1 MHSILL
7 VYYYLIL
14 WFFPFLLAF
23 SFSSSSSVWNSFF
36 IERIICFYLQPN
48 RIANTGVCSSPDRN
62 THTSVL
68 TPCEYLFF
76 YSSSLITIRYIKLS
90 LLLSFENMYDCGTIT
105 FYFIGF
111 VFCFYFIFVFVFQ
124 WLRDK
129 IVTQTETFVCVCL
142 FCFFK
147 IRRALSYSMTI
158 DQLSRKHHARNSGSE
173 MIIPDMQ
180 FPNESRRVPSFFQY
194 NSSHSQNR
202 RSSTL
207 DKTTCNIR
215 SCLCTTLHTIW
226 CRMENMK
233 RGRRDRMRH
242 WLIQVHIRVNVFIHE
257 I

>member
-129 IVTQTETFVCVCL
+129 IVTQTETFVCVC
-142 FCFFK
+142 F
-147 IRRALSYSMTI
+147 
-158 DQLSRKHHARNSGSE
+158 
-173 MIIPDMQ
+173 
-180 FPNESRRVPSFFQY
+180 VFFQ
-194 NSSHSQNR
+194 NKKSSQLFYDDRSAFAKTSRTKFRERDDHSR
-202 RSSTL
+202 HAISKRIPPRSIL
-207 DKTTCNIR
+207 FPI
-215 SCLCTTLHTIW
+215 
-226 CRMENMK
+226 
-233 RGRRDRMRH
+233 
-242 WLIQVHIRVNVFIHE
+242 
-257 I
+257 